1 MKIGKNF
8 FVVRKFKNKNKSSE
22 WKSKQLTRKRRKRN
36 DRSLIVTSF
45 IKFIFLNFFY
55 QIQLFIS
62 FIKTNIE
69 NILF

>member
-36 DRSLIVTSF
+36 DPSLVVTSF
-45 IKFIFLNFFY
+45 IRIYFSKFFLSNTTIY
-55 QIQLFIS
+55 IIY
-62 FIKTNIE
+62 
-69 NILF
+69 